1 MKKVWKKVTPIPQEM
16 NGRGFLWDCTKCGY
30 CTAYVGKEKEPP
42 YKCPNCGNGE
52 KQMHG
57 EVAE

>member
-16 NGRGFLWDCTKCGY
+16 NGHGFLWDCTKCGY
-30 CTAYVGKEKEPP
+30 CTAYVGIKKEPP
-42 YKCPNCGNGE
+42 YKCPKCGNGG
-52 KQMHG
+52 KQTNG